1 MSDLIQDGTVLLRDV
16 VTDDLPLFYEHQIDP
31 VAIQMAAFPARE
43 LPAFMIH
50 WTQVM
55 ADESIIKQTILW
67 NEQVVGHIVCFSQSG
82 ERDVGYWLGR
92 DFWGKG
98 IASQALR
105 EFLKTIETRPLY
117 AHVASHNLASA
128 RVLEKCGFKIISER
142 EGEFTLMLVR

>member
-1 MSDLIQDGTVLLRDV
+1 MTNPINDGRVLLRDV
-16 VTDDLPLFYEHQIDP
+16 SADDLSLFYEHQIDP

-43 LPAFMIH
+43 HAAFMSH
-50 WTQVM
+50 WAQVM
-55 ADESIIKQTILW
+55 ADESIVKKTILW
-67 NEQVVGHIVCFSQSG
+67 NGQVVGHMVCFSQSG

-105 EFLKTIETRPLY
+105 EFLKMIDTRPLY
-117 AHVASHNLASA
+117 AHVARHNLASA

-142 EGEFTLMLVR
+142 NGEFTLMLVR